1 MRVLNKGN
9 IAGYIESVV
18 TFTYNLQQ
26 CESFYRKEFNMT
38 TNKQNDPSL
47 LTKSSKELIEVWE
60 DVIDVHDLVLAII
73 ITVTLTM
80 TLYVLAP
87 NQAPFPLIFGLVGAL
102 LGFSLSIFLIKPKRT
117 VMLINSKGEK

>member
-1 MRVLNKGN
+1 
-9 IAGYIESVV
+9 
-18 TFTYNLQQ
+18 
-26 CESFYRKEFNMT
+26 MT

-47 LTKSSKELIEVWE
+47 LTESSKELIEVWE
-60 DVIDVHDLVLAII
+60 DVIDIHDLVLAVIL
-73 ITVTLTM
+73 TVTLTM

-117 VMLINSKGEK
+117 VTLIKSKGEK

>member
-1 MRVLNKGN
+1 
-9 IAGYIESVV
+9 
-18 TFTYNLQQ
+18 
-26 CESFYRKEFNMT
+26 MT
-38 TNKQNDPSL
+38 TNKQNDITA
-47 LTKSSKELIEVWE
+47 LTESSKELIEVWE

-87 NQAPFPLIFGLVGAL
+87 NQTPFPLIFGLVGAL

-117 VMLINSKGEK
+117 VTLIKSKGGK